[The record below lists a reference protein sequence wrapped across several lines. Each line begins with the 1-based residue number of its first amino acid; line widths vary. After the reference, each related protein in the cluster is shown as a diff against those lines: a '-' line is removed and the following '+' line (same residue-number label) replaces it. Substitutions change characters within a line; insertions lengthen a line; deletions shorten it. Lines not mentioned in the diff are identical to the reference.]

1 VTGPAHVQAFG
12 WLACIGAELLFSAGP
27 GMGSLLVHAE
37 EAGRMDIVLVALLIV
52 ALLAQATHLL
62 FQRFTKAIS

>member
-1 VTGPAHVQAFG
+1 
-12 WLACIGAELLFSAGP
+12 
-27 GMGSLLVHAE
+27 MGSLLVHAE
-37 EAGRMDIVLVALLIV
+37 EAGGTDIVLVALLIV